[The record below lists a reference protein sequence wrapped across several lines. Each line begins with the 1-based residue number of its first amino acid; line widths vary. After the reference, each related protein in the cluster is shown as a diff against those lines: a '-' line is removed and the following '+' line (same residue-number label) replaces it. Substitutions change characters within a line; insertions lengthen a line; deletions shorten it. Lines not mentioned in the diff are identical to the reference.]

1 MIQRIQTVYLLLA
14 SILIVLPV
22 LLNVGWA
29 SVSANGEL
37 YELNSLSVTMETTD
51 SVQKLKDVFPLTGA
65 LIMALFLSTYSIA
78 QFKNRKFQIKLTQ
91 GAILTMLVF
100 VALLS
105 FYIAGLQDLVEGGE
119 TKLSPFLIIPILVLA
134 LLGLAV
140 RGIKKDDELVRAADR
155 LR

>member
-14 SILIVLPV
+14 CLLIVLPV
-22 LLNVGWA
+22 LLNVGWV
-29 SVSANGEL
+29 SVSANDQL
-37 YELNSLSVTMETTD
+37 YELNSLSVTLETPD
-51 SVQKLKDVFPLTGA
+51 AVQKVKDVFPLTGA
-65 LIMALFLSTYSIA
+65 LVVALFLSAYSIA

-91 GAILTMLVF
+91 GAILIMLGF

-105 FYIAGLQDLVEGGE
+105 FYISQLQDMVEGGE
-119 TKLSPFLIIPILVLA
+119 AKLSPFLIIPILVIA

>member
-65 LIMALFLSTYSIA
+65 LIVALFLSAYSIA